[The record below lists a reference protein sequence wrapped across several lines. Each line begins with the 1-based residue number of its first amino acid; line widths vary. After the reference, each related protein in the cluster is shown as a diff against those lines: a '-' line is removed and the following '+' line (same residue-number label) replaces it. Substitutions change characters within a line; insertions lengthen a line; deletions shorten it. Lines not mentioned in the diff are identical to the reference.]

1 MSNLRDDNW
10 QEMMAY
16 YAEGLLS
23 PKDHRR
29 VAEKIARDPAAQES
43 IRIQEYLALMHEA
56 RQTAVPESVLR
67 QAEDLVPADS
77 GGRVWDVVVHLGRI
91 AIEHLTSDGLAVP
104 GMPGEA
110 LMLRGSDNGPRQSV
124 VLNKQTSSLEIQMEI
139 FLEDRRG
146 HCVAVDLKKISAQK
160 SPEDLRVT
168 LRRGDVELESHVARQ
183 GRAVFENIRQGRYY
197 LEVTDDHQS
206 LARISLRLIPENV

>member
-16 YAEGLLS
+16 YAEGLL
-23 PKDHRR
+23 PPQERRR
-29 VAEKIARDPAAQES
+29 VADKIARDPAAQES
-43 IRIQEYLALMHEA
+43 IRIQEHLALMPDA
-56 RQTAVPESVLR
+56 GQAAVPESVLQ
-67 QAEDLVPADS
+67 QAVDLVPACS
-77 GGRVWDVVVHLGRI
+77 GGGVWDVVVHLGRT
-91 AIEHLTSDGLAVP
+91 AIEYLTSDGLAVP
-104 GMPGEA
+104 GTLGGAPV
-110 LMLRGSDNGPRQSV
+110 LRGSHNGPQRSV
-124 VLNKQTSSLEIQMEI
+124 VLNKQTSSLKIQMEI

-146 HCVAVDLKKISAQK
+146 HCVAVDLKKIPAQK

-183 GRAVFENIRQGRYY
+183 GRAVFENIRQGRYF
-197 LEVTDDHQS
+197 LEVTDDHRS